1 VSCSVWKDELGRE
14 VRERNNSRVELN
26 GGRKWVCGAHYL
38 RKWDSAG
45 HSTLVNQMRSSES
58 EERNVIA
65 GNGER
70 ESEVERSCEQLWFRA
85 ENKRCQIYYFELQVI
100 KKNY

>member
-1 VSCSVWKDELGRE
+1 ME
-14 VRERNNSRVELN
+14 VGN
-26 GGRKWVCGAHYL
+26 GFGAHYL

-70 ESEVERSCEQLWFRA
+70 ERGGEIMRATMVSSGEQ
-85 ENKRCQIYYFELQVI
+85 KVSDI
-100 KKNY
+100 